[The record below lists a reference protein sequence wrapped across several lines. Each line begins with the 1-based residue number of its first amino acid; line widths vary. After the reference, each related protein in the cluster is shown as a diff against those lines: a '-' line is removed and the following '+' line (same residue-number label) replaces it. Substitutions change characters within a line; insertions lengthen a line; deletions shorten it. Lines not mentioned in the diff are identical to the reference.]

1 MKHNIL
7 LDMPHVLIHGPPMS
21 GKQST
26 VRSYLT
32 SNGFPISP
40 KYDYKLSS
48 NNYIHAHHISNNFG
62 TLFEF
67 HWKDVFCNESLLF
80 FHIFE
85 LLQNSFILRQS
96 PSILVCYNID
106 LCSNQKTYQI
116 LYKCMDKFPNIKV
129 ILTTL
134 SICPLSLN
142 LINRCQ
148 CIRFSSSVSTSSSPK
163 ITSFDSNNLRSEIHK
178 LLINIFDYN
187 KCIYLLLHYF
197 LDDSR
202 FSYDTSSISLI
213 CKKAIEC
220 SHLCKN
226 NEFYVQY
233 ILEHFVFFIL
243 SKVTP

>member
-1 MKHNIL
+1 MKHVDTIL

-21 GKQST
+21 SKQST

-32 SNGFPISP
+32 SIGFPISP

-48 NNYIHAHHISNNFG
+48 NNYIHAHHISNTFG

-116 LYKCMDKFPNIKV
+116 LYNCIDKFPNIKV

-134 SICPLSLN
+134 SLGPLSLN

-148 CIRFSSSVSTSSSPK
+148 CIRFSSSSSSTPK

-187 KCIYLLLHYF
+187 KCIYLLLNHF
-197 LDDSR
+197 LDESTCVDV
-202 FSYDTSSISLI
+202 DVVSLI
-213 CKKAIEC
+213 CNKAVEC